1 MRLAGIFAEQLG
13 TPLHVSAVD
22 APINYGVIG
31 SEMGQTAGVL
41 DGLKAYGNALLSP
54 FTGGFNQPLG
64 ESNLYGRNPNGSG
77 RSIPEALEYI
87 EKGVRNREDTVRML
101 LKK

>member
-13 TPLHVSAVD
+13 TPLHVSAAD
-22 APINYGVIG
+22 APTNYGIIG
-31 SEMGQTAGVL
+31 NDIGQTAGVF
-41 DGLKAYGNALLSP
+41 DGLKEYGNALLSP

-64 ESNLYGRNPNGSG
+64 ETDLYGRNPDGSG
-77 RSIPEALEYI
+77 RSMGEALNYI
-87 EKGVRNREDTVRML
+87 EDGVRKREDTIRML